1 MNQSSVVA
9 SSLNHTQFLICVFL
23 ACLGGFLFLA
33 LLSFSA
39 FDPSWSYLSSDTQ
52 HISNLTGV
60 AGAWIGNL
68 LRAFF
73 GWASLLI
80 PFFLWLEIYHI
91 YHHHKNRLKRY
102 FAQITLIF
110 VVAILSAL
118 LLNNAPMTHSGGI
131 IGYAIA
137 HDLSKITTIYGALF
151 IMLFMLIMTFSAS
164 FNIKWVS
171 LTEKLQNFPLW
182 LKDVCYI
189 GQDDAILL
197 KQYHTLPKTHQQQM
211 VQQET
216 TNPLTQPTTEQNSSD
231 TAETSA
237 QSTATTE
244 NQNNSTINI
253 TAGQVVFG
261 DVWQNNDKSNEL
273 LNEMQQLLEQSQ
285 QQLSAHHEFE
295 QQVLQRKYEEE
306 TRARE
311 NISNVI
317 KSSVSNESFDALQS
331 QFIQQEHATQ
341 QDIAYLD
348 KKINDLNQ
356 QIAQLQAEP
365 TPPTF
370 DEVVMHES
378 YDFDNAPVATTDVN
392 IIYDENHLSQEST
405 LEPTQVQ
412 TAPVETNTTSIEID
426 ETHHTTSVEAKTIST
441 QNPSLNRIRER
452 LTQPN
457 PLADLQSLLNHH
469 IKKVPKTPVAVE
481 LEEFELPKK
490 TSHSFDESSFTI
502 THDTPLEFNDLTH
515 QPVQNRTLDFA
526 LDDDFIH
533 HSTPAQSH
541 IEHESVQN
549 NAPQHYNP
557 FKQTLHD
564 DTHDNTKVAYFDDD
578 APLTDASGRIISRAM
593 QVAEYRKTLSPL
605 PSISL
610 LDPVD
615 HSQKVRFSDEEL
627 DKLAQLLEL
636 KLQDFN
642 IKASVEEI
650 DPGPVV
656 TRFALSLA
664 PGVKATKVASISQ
677 DLARSMSL
685 KSVRIVLSIPGTPFI
700 GVEIPNK
707 KREMVRLIELIDND
721 EFRNPEAGLSVA
733 MGKNITG
740 KPIITNLAK
749 APHMLV
755 AGTTGSGKS
764 VAVNAILLSLLLKY
778 TPEQLRLVL
787 IDPKML
793 ELANYDEIPHLLT
806 PVITDM
812 NKATNALNWCVNEME
827 RRYELMAMFKLRQIA
842 PFNERIRQAQAN
854 GEDLI
859 DPLWK
864 PSDSATQQRA
874 PRLEPLPSIV
884 VIADEFADMMM
895 QQSGKKTE
903 TLITRLA
910 QKARAAGIHLLLAT
924 QRPSVDVITGLIKAN
939 VPTRVALRVNSKID
953 SRTILDAG
961 GAEELLGNGDMLFL
975 GPGQNE
981 PERVHGAFISDDEVN
996 RICDA
1001 WRERG
1006 SPNYVDDILVGD
1018 DEEDDNSSRS
1028 YDDSGEMQQDV
1039 LYDRAVEFVLRTRK
1053 ASGSAL
1059 QREFGVGY
1067 QRGAK
1072 LIDMM
1077 ERNGIVSP
1085 ANSSNKREILV

>member
-52 HISNLTGV
+52 HIANLTGV

-80 PFFLWLEIYHI
+80 PLFLWLEIYHI

-102 FAQITLIF
+102 LSQITLIF

-131 IGYAIA
+131 IGYEIA
-137 HDLSKITTIYGALF
+137 HDLSKLMTIYGALVLMF
-151 IMLFMLIMTFSAS
+151 FMLIMTLNAS
-164 FNIKWVS
+164 FNIQWTN
-171 LTEKLQNFPLW
+171 LLEKIQNFPFW

-189 GQDDAILL
+189 GQDDDVLL
-197 KQYHTLPKTHQQQM
+197 KQYRTLPKTQQQ
-211 VQQET
+211 QTFPQKTSE
-216 TNPLTQPTTEQNSSD
+216 PLTQPTTEQNSSH
-231 TAETSA
+231 TAETSTE
-237 QSTATTE
+237 STTE

-285 QQLSAHHEFE
+285 QQLSSRHEFE

-306 TRARE
+306 ARARE

-317 KSSVSNESFDALQS
+317 KSSVSNESFDDLQS

-392 IIYDENHLSQEST
+392 MVHDDNHLSQEST
-405 LEPTQVQ
+405 FEPTQVQ
-412 TAPVETNTTSIEID
+412 TAPVETN
-426 ETHHTTSVEAKTIST
+426 TTSVEAKTIST

-452 LTQPN
+452 LTQPD

-469 IKKVPKTPVAVE
+469 IKKVPKSPVAVE

-515 QPVQNRTLDFA
+515 QPVQNTTMDFA

-533 HSTPAQSH
+533 HATPTPSH
-541 IEHESVQN
+541 IVHETEQN
-549 NAPQHYNP
+549 HAPQHYNP
-557 FKQTLHD
+557 FKQAL
-564 DTHDNTKVAYFDDD
+564 HDNTKVVHFDDD

-627 DKLAQLLEL
+627 DNLAQLLEL

-1018 DEEDDNSSRS
+1018 DDEDDISSRS
-1028 YDDSGEMQQDV
+1028 YDDGGEMQQDV

-1053 ASGSAL
+1053 ASGSSL
-1059 QREFGVGY
+1059 QREFGIGY